1 MTKHGNKTNKILL
14 ILLIGLTISMVAQPS
29 LAYQS
34 ATRGLELWWTVVT
47 PALLP
52 FFFIS
57 ELLMEM
63 NISRYLSYAMSPL
76 MRPLFNLPGCAALA
90 VALGFCS
97 GFPSGA
103 SITASLGRKNEIT
116 RAEGERM
123 ICFTNNAGP
132 L

>member
-1 MTKHGNKTNKILL
+1 
-14 ILLIGLTISMVAQPS
+14 MVAQPS

-76 MRPLFNLPGCAALA
+76 MRPLFNLPRMRSSGSGLRLLLRVSQRSIDHGFAAA
-90 VALGFCS
+90 
-97 GFPSGA
+97 
-103 SITASLGRKNEIT
+103 KK
-116 RAEGERM
+116 
-123 ICFTNNAGP
+123 
-132 L
+132 

>member
-1 MTKHGNKTNKILL
+1 
-14 ILLIGLTISMVAQPS
+14 MVAQPS

-97 GFPSGA
+97 GF
-103 SITASLGRKNEIT
+103 RC
-116 RAEGERM
+116 GEKMRS
-123 ICFTNNAGP
+123 P
-132 L
+132 VLRESE